1 VFSHFFLDGLAFIS
15 GSSSC
20 LRAFL
25 FNDFII
31 VYVLVVPGVLIDT
44 LFVERDE
51 LRKDIEQLC
60 MQQAGPGYVS
70 VATRML
76 TQRYVHI

>member
-1 VFSHFFLDGLAFIS
+1 M
-15 GSSSC
+15 
-20 LRAFL
+20 

-31 VYVLVVPGVLIDT
+31 VYVYVLVAQGVLTGT
-44 LFVERDE
+44 LFAERDA

-76 TQRYVHI
+76 SQRCFHI